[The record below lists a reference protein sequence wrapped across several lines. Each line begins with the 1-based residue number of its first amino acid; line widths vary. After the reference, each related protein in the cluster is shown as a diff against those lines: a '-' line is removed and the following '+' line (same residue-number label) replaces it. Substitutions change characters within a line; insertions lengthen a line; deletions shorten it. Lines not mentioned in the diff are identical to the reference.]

1 MLISSKG
8 RYALRVMT
16 VLAEHGH
23 DDYIPLSEIAREQ
36 EISEKY
42 LEGIIGMLSKG
53 GLLDGMRGK
62 GGGYRLNRKPE
73 EYSVGEVLR
82 AVEGSLAPVSCM
94 SDRNESC
101 KRSSE
106 CRNFPV
112 WQKLDRLISDYLDSV
127 TLADLAAPRDGE

>member
-1 MLISSKG
+1 
-8 RYALRVMT
+8 
-16 VLAEHGH
+16 
-23 DDYIPLSEIAREQ
+23 
-36 EISEKY
+36 
-42 LEGIIGMLSKG
+42 MLSKG

-73 EYSVGEVLR
+73 EYSIGEVLR

-101 KRSSE
+101 KRSGE

-127 TLADLAAPRDGE
+127 TLADLAVPRDGE